1 MHCLAR
7 DAGVSQATGYRY
19 RYRYRYRYLH
29 EGSDVLA
36 DQAPGLHEILKVCQE
51 SGMTHVILDG
61 TLIECDRVAGVRENG
76 NDLWFSRKHKA
87 FGGNVQFLAAPDG
100 TPLRVSGVEP
110 GSTPDITAARIH
122 VLPALYRAAAE
133 GLPTRPV
140 VVRLHSR

>member
-1 MHCLAR
+1 VELLPLIR
-7 DAGVSQATGYRY
+7 
-19 RYRYRYRYLH
+19 
-29 EGSDVLA
+29 E
-36 DQAPGLHEILKVCQE
+36 VCQE

-61 TLIECDRVAGVRENG
+61 TLIECDRVVGVRESG

-100 TPLRVSGVEP
+100 TPLRVSEVEP

-140 VVRLHSR
+140 VVRLHSRRAGGRFRQRWSEGCAVQDAVAP